1 MGENGR
7 IMYSGRYRYILEG
20 RGRLFIPA
28 RFRRGL
34 GVEDDGSFVGTRG
47 YERCIILYPLGEWR
61 KVEEKLK
68 ESLRGEVRLRRTV
81 RWFCSNAE
89 VLKLDNQGRIN
100 IPQHLLEYAEL
111 KKEVM
116 IIGVLNKIELWNPEL
131 FRKEMEETER
141 YLGEELGLE
150 I

>member
-1 MGENGR
+1 M
-7 IMYSGRYRYILEG
+7 LEG

-28 RFRRGL
+28 KFRRGL

-47 YERCIILYPLGEWR
+47 YERCVILYPFGEWR
-61 KVEEKLK
+61 RVEER
-68 ESLRGEVRLRRTV
+68 LRGVLGGEVRLRKVV

-89 VLKLDNQGRIN
+89 VLKLDNQGRIS

-111 KKEVM
+111 RKEVM

-131 FRKEMEETER
+131 FKKEMEESEG
-141 YLGEELGLE
+141 YLGEELGLD